1 MTHLSRRQFVALA
14 SLGAT
19 AAPFA
24 LNQRTAHAA
33 ALTAQEIVDRIKK
46 NLGVDWKADTVDTFK
61 AGDPSMA
68 VTGIV
73 TTSMAT
79 LVVLQQAVKAGAN
92 FVITAQPTFYS
103 KADSKSPLIG
113 RGGLAGRSTAG
124 ARVGRGAAGGG
135 AAGAGANQAAAPPML
150 PPAPV
155 PPLPPDPVYAG
166 KNDFIARN
174 NLVIFRLSDHWKM
187 RKPDPIGQGLGVAFG
202 WAKYQVGADTLRY
215 DLPSMTL
222 GALASHVKKSL
233 SIRGGLRVIG
243 DPQLMVQHIG
253 LLPGTTP
260 IQASL
265 QLLPTVDAIIAG
277 EVREWESATYAQDV
291 VYTGGKKGFM
301 TVGRV
306 VDEEPGMGICA
317 NWLKTIVS
325 EVPIQH
331 ISAGDPYWRPL

>member
-1 MTHLSRRQFVALA
+1 LRHVSRREFVTTAA
-14 SLGAT
+14 GAA
-19 AAPFA
+19 AAPFLFEDGFA
-24 LNQRTAHAA
+24 QAT

-46 NLGVDWKADTVDTFK
+46 NIGVDWKTDTVDTFK
-61 AGDPSMA
+61 AGDPSMT

-79 LVVLQQAVKAGAN
+79 LNVLQEAVKAGAN

-103 KADSKSPLIG
+103 KTDANSPPVG
-113 RGGLAGRSTAG
+113 RGRST
-124 ARVGRGAAGGG
+124 
-135 AAGAGANQAAAPPML
+135 PPAL
-150 PPAPV
+150 PPAP
-155 PPLPPDPVYAG
+155 PALPDRVYAG

-174 NLVIFRLSDHWKM
+174 HLVIFRLSDHWKT
-187 RKPDPIGQGLGVAFG
+187 RKPDPIGQGLGSAFG
-202 WAKYQVGADTLRY
+202 WTKYQVGVDTLRY
-215 DLPSMTL
+215 DVPFMTL
-222 GALASHVKKSL
+222 AALASHVKKSL

-243 DPQLMVQHIG
+243 DPQLKVRHIG

-265 QLLPTVDAIIAG
+265 QLLPAVDAIIAG

-291 VYTGGKKGFM
+291 VYAGGKKGFM

-325 EVPIQH
+325 EVPIRH

>member
-1 MTHLSRRQFVALA
+1 MRHVSRREFVTAA
-14 SLGAT
+14 AGAA
-19 AAPFA
+19 AAPF
-24 LNQRTAHAA
+24 LFDQGITQAA
-33 ALTAQEIVDRIKK
+33 AITAQEIVDRIKK
-46 NLGVDWKADTVDTFK
+46 NLGIEWKADTVDTFK
-61 AGDPSMA
+61 AGDPSMT

-79 LVVLQQAVKAGAN
+79 LDVLQQAVKAGAN

-103 KADSKSPLIG
+103 KADSKSPPVG
-113 RGGLAGRSTAG
+113 RGRST
-124 ARVGRGAAGGG
+124 
-135 AAGAGANQAAAPPML
+135 PSML
-150 PPAPV
+150 SPAPV
-155 PPLPPDPVYAG
+155 LPPPSDPVYAG
-166 KNDFIARN
+166 KIDFIARN

-202 WAKYQVGADTLRY
+202 WAKYQVGGDTLRY
-215 DLPSMTL
+215 DVPSMTL

-233 SIRGGLRVIG
+233 SMRGGLRVIG
-243 DPQLMVQHIG
+243 DPQLKVQHIG

-277 EVREWESATYAQDV
+277 EVREWESATYAQDM
-291 VYTGGKKGFM
+291 VYAGGKKAFM

-325 EVPIQH
+325 EVPTQH

>member
-1 MTHLSRRQFVALA
+1 MTHLSRREFVALA
-14 SLGAT
+14 TLGPAM
-19 AAPFA
+19 APFA
-24 LNQRTAHAA
+24 VNHRIARAA
-33 ALTAQEIVDRIKK
+33 ALSAQEIVDRIKK
-46 NLGVDWKADTVDTFK
+46 NLGVDWNVDTVDTFK
-61 AGDPSMA
+61 AGDPSMT

-79 LVVLQQAVKAGAN
+79 LNVLQQAVKAGAN
-92 FVITAQPTFYS
+92 FVISAQPTFYS
-103 KADSKSPLIG
+103 KADSKSPPVG
-113 RGGLAGRSTAG
+113 RGRST
-124 ARVGRGAAGGG
+124 
-135 AAGAGANQAAAPPML
+135 PPVL
-150 PPAPV
+150 APAPAV
-155 PPLPPDPVYAG
+155 PPPSDPVYAG
-166 KNDFIARN
+166 KIDFIDRN
-174 NLVIFRLSDHWKM
+174 NLIIFRLSDHWKM
-187 RKPDPIGQGLGVAFG
+187 RKPDPIGQGLGIALEWV
-202 WAKYQVGADTLRY
+202 KYQVGADTLRY
-215 DLPSMTL
+215 DVPSMTL
-222 GALASHVKKSL
+222 GALANHVKKSL

-243 DPQLMVQHIG
+243 DPQLKVQHIG

-291 VYTGGKKGFM
+291 VYAGGKKGFM